1 MRVGS
6 RVLKRV
12 ALESLGWLLVIGGLA
27 AIVLPGPGLLAILA
41 GLALLSQ
48 QYEWAQRRLEP
59 VKQRALQTAA
69 DGVETWP
76 RILASCLGGRVP
88 RRAGHRVGGRTGRPQ
103 LVAAARA
110 VVASRR
116 LGHRRVADPVRLDRH
131 GSDRLQLS
139 KLPRDQGNR
148 SDAVSQLISQEVP
161 IRSRYG
167 PLVHPA
173 WCLAGT
179 DARHVRPER
188 PGTFRSST
196 ARHQPRRSR
205 RQSQ

>member
-1 MRVGS
+1 VSSLRGQLGENDGMRVGS

-76 RILASCLGGRVP
+76 RILASCLGVAFLVGLGIVWGVAPDVP
-88 RRAGHRVGGRTGRPQ
+88 NWWPLHERLWLPGGWGTG
-103 LVAAARA
+103 
-110 VVASRR
+110 ASLILSALIAMVLIVYSYRNFR
-116 LGHRRVADPVRLDRH
+116 EIKATDPT
-131 GSDRLQLS
+131 
-139 KLPRDQGNR
+139 P
-148 SDAVSQLISQEVP
+148 
-161 IRSRYG
+161 
-167 PLVHPA
+167 
-173 WCLAGT
+173 
-179 DARHVRPER
+179 
-188 PGTFRSST
+188 
-196 ARHQPRRSR
+196 
-205 RQSQ
+205 